1 MLKNLKLTTRI
12 IALVA
17 VAITGMLIISTSAY
31 LGLNKIGAEI
41 EEIAEYQI
49 PINKLISELRVD
61 ILEEEILTYELIIA
75 SKDVHS
81 QKFKD
86 LEHQILK
93 LEKETDKT
101 IKEAEHLVQKAIEHN
116 SDEKTKNTYKL
127 FLKELQE
134 LEHEQ
139 SQFEKTLSK
148 FEEDLETGQVDNIEH
163 EKEILHEELEEME
176 VNIQKLM
183 NQMENLLEHST
194 HQAEVDERQIL
205 KIIEIIS
212 GIVLL
217 ISIILSIYIIRLIK
231 QKISHFQIGLLDFFK
246 YINKETQEVK
256 LLDESTHDEIGIMA
270 QVVNENIKKIEK
282 NIEEDKNFIKEVVE
296 IVSRVKDGYLNNTL
310 ENKVSS
316 ENLENLR
323 TNFNEMSES
332 LNVNIGRNINE
343 ILSVLDKF
351 AQLDFRASIH
361 NDNGKVSLAIN
372 NIAKLIT
379 QMLIENKENGLTLN
393 NSSNLLIQ
401 NIEIFNKNS
410 NESAAA
416 LEETAAAL
424 EEITSNIINNTDSI
438 ISMSTYAN
446 KLSVSVQEGEI
457 LVQQTTISMN
467 ELDEQVTAIND
478 AISVIDQ
485 IAFQTNILSL
495 NAAVEAATAGEA
507 GKGFAVVAQ
516 EVRGLATRSAE
527 AANEIKSLVENA
539 NKKANEG
546 KKIASKMVE
555 GYMGLNKNIEKT
567 VELISDIESAG
578 KEQQMGIEQ
587 INDAITSLDQQT
599 QENTSIANNT
609 QDIAR
614 QTDNIAKLIIQSANE
629 KEFDGKDDVKA
640 KDPDS
645 E

>member
-1 MLKNLKLTTRI
+1 
-12 IALVA
+12 
-17 VAITGMLIISTSAY
+17 
-31 LGLNKIGAEI
+31 
-41 EEIAEYQI
+41 
-49 PINKLISELRVD
+49 
-61 ILEEEILTYELIIA
+61 
-75 SKDVHS
+75 
-81 QKFKD
+81 
-86 LEHQILK
+86 
-93 LEKETDKT
+93 
-101 IKEAEHLVQKAIEHN
+101 
-116 SDEKTKNTYKL
+116 
-127 FLKELQE
+127 
-134 LEHEQ
+134 
-139 SQFEKTLSK
+139 
-148 FEEDLETGQVDNIEH
+148 
-163 EKEILHEELEEME
+163 
-176 VNIQKLM
+176 
-183 NQMENLLEHST
+183 
-194 HQAEVDERQIL
+194 
-205 KIIEIIS
+205 
-212 GIVLL
+212 
-217 ISIILSIYIIRLIK
+217 
-231 QKISHFQIGLLDFFK
+231 
-246 YINKETQEVK
+246 
-256 LLDESTHDEIGIMA
+256 
-270 QVVNENIKKIEK
+270 
-282 NIEEDKNFIKEVVE
+282 
-296 IVSRVKDGYLNNTL
+296 
-310 ENKVSS
+310 
-316 ENLENLR
+316 
-323 TNFNEMSES
+323 MSES